1 MANFI
6 KQMERK
12 GFHVWAAIKSN
23 NHPMVCLVN
32 EACNYSLYYVSKTTE
47 KYLSKLGYRFIE
59 NDHTIQLIKQAC
71 KMA

>member
-23 NHPMVCLVN
+23 NRPMVCLVN
-32 EACNYSLYYVSKTTE
+32 EACNYSLYYASKATE
-47 KYLSKLGYRFIE
+47 KYLKKLGYKFTE
-59 NDHTIQLIKQAC
+59 NERSVLAVKQAC